1 MSESSAEKQGTKS
14 SKLALANTKEG
25 IATIKGVADR
35 FAQNPAL
42 GKIAGLENQI
52 LDNPFTYNQQYRD
65 SVANDAS
72 AGALKQSE
80 NAGGQYGALAERLGL
95 GRSQAGG
102 GGFANLASLMGTGG
116 VINAN
121 QQTDRIMAEQRLKD
135 LNNAIGGG
143 FNFLTQLLGPQKEVG
158 LAQLGTLGGLSSLT
172 GANAQL
178 ASQQSGPL
186 DFLGSAVGAG
196 LGGLTGGLGGLGAK
210 SLFGAT
216 GKSLFGN

>member
-1 MSESSAEKQGTKS
+1 MGETTAEKQGAKS

-35 FAQNPAL
+35 FSQNPAL
-42 GKIAGLENQI
+42 AKITGLENQI
-52 LDNPFTYNQQYRD
+52 LDNPFTFNQQYRD

-72 AGALKQSE
+72 AGALKQAE
-80 NAGGQYGALAERLGL
+80 NAGGQYGALAERLGI

-102 GGFANLASLMGTGG
+102 AGFANLASLMGTGG

-121 QQTDRIMAEQRLKD
+121 QQTDRLMAQQRLAD
-135 LNNAIGGG
+135 LNNAVGGG
-143 FNFLTQLLGPQKEVG
+143 FNFLTQLLAPQKEVG

-178 ASQQSGPL
+178 AGAQSGPL
-186 DFLGSAVGAG
+186 DFLGGAVGAG
-196 LGGLTGGLGGLGAK
+196 LGAFTGGLGGLGAK
-210 SLFGAT
+210 SIFGA
-216 GKSLFGN
+216 